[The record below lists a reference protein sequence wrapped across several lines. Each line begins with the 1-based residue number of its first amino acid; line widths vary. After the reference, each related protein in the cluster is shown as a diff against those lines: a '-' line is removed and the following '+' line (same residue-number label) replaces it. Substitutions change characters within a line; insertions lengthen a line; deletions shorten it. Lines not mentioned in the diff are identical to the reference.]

1 MSLVDFFKPIAAPIK
16 REEEQ
21 ERRFSDHFRL
31 HTENNFPEL
40 EGVKIAIFG
49 VHEHRR
55 ARVEDAVSDTNPIRK
70 QLYELHELDTNISL
84 ADLGN
89 IEQGHTVEDTDA
101 AVKMVC
107 EELIKQ
113 NIIPVIIGG
122 AQDITYANYA
132 AYESLEQ
139 TINLVTIDAR
149 LDFGGDPSDFTSR
162 NYLNKIVLHQPN
174 YLFNYSNIGHQRYL
188 VDKSLLDLMEKMYF
202 DVYRL
207 GEIAADIRNTEPLV
221 RNADIVS
228 FDISAIR
235 FSEAPGSENAGP
247 NGIYAEQACQIA
259 RYAGMSD
266 KLTSFGL
273 YEYRA
278 DLDQRGTTAHLIAQM
293 IWCFIEG
300 VTLRKGDYPIGSQE
314 DYLKYIVNL
323 STEEHNLVFYKSPR
337 SDRWWMDVPYP
348 AGRKNKYERHHL
360 VPCSYDEYQQ
370 ATNDDM
376 PDRWWRTYQKLT

>member
-1 MSLVDFFKPIAAPIK
+1 MTLVDFFKPVAAPILF
-16 REEEQ
+16 EGEQ
-21 ERRFSDHFRL
+21 ERRFSDQFRL
-31 HTENNFPEL
+31 HTENNFPDL
-40 EGVKIAIFG
+40 EGVKVAIFG

-55 ARVEDAVSDTNPIRK
+55 TGIEDAISDTNPIRK
-70 QLYELHELDTNISL
+70 HLYELHELDANILL

-89 IEQGHTVEDTDA
+89 IEEGYAIEDTDA
-101 AVKMVC
+101 AVKMAC
-107 EELIKQ
+107 EELIKL
-113 NIIPVIIGG
+113 NIIPLVIGG
-122 AQDITYANYA
+122 SQDITYANYA

-149 LDFGGDPSDFTSR
+149 LDFGGDPSYFTSR

-174 YLFNYSNIGHQRYL
+174 YLFNYSNIGNQRYL
-188 VDKSLLDLMEKMYF
+188 VDKSLLELMEKMYF

-207 GEIAADIRNTEPLV
+207 GEIASDIRNTEPLV

-235 FSEAPGSENAGP
+235 YSDAPGSEYVGP

-278 DLDQRGTTAHLIAQM
+278 DLDQKGITAHLIAQM

>member
-1 MSLVDFFKPIAAPIK
+1 MSLVDFFKPIAAPLN

-21 ERRFSDHFRL
+21 ERRFSDQFRL
-31 HTENNFPEL
+31 HTENNFPDL
-40 EGVKIAIFG
+40 EGVKIALFG
-49 VHEHRR
+49 IHENRR
-55 ARVEDAVSDTNPIRK
+55 SGVQDAVSDTNIIRNF
-70 QLYELHELDTNISL
+70 LHELHELDTSILL

-89 IEQGHTVEDTDA
+89 IEQGHTIEDTDA

-107 EELIKQ
+107 EDLIKK
-113 NIIPVIIGG
+113 NIIPLILGG
-122 AQDITYANYA
+122 SQDLTYANYA

-139 TINLVTIDAR
+139 TINLVTLDAC
-149 LDFGGDPSDFTSR
+149 LDFGGDPSSFTSR

-188 VDKSLLDLMEKMYF
+188 VDKSLLELMEKMYF

-207 GEIAADIRNTEPLV
+207 GEIATDIRNTEPLV

-228 FDISAIR
+228 FDISSIR
-235 FSEAPGSENAGP
+235 FSDAPASEHVGP

-266 KLTSFGL
+266 KLTSFGI

-278 DLDQRGTTAHLIAQM
+278 DLDQRGITANLIAQM

-360 VPCSYDEYQQ
+360 VPCTYDEYQQ

>member
-1 MSLVDFFKPIAAPIK
+1 MSLVDFFKPIAAPLN

-21 ERRFSDHFRL
+21 ERRFSDQFRL
-31 HTENNFPEL
+31 HTENNFPDL

-49 VHEHRR
+49 IHENRR
-55 ARVEDAVSDTNPIRK
+55 SGVQDAVSDTNIIRK
-70 QLYELHELDTNISL
+70 FLYELHELDSSILL

-89 IEQGHTVEDTDA
+89 IEQGHAIEDTDA

-113 NIIPVIIGG
+113 NVIPLILGG
-122 AQDITYANYA
+122 SQDLTYANYA

-139 TINLVTIDAR
+139 TINLVTLDAS
-149 LDFGGDPSDFTSR
+149 LDFGGDPSSFTSR

-188 VDKSLLDLMEKMYF
+188 VDKSLLELMEKMYF

-228 FDISAIR
+228 FDISSIR
-235 FSEAPGSENAGP
+235 FSDAPASEHVGP

-266 KLTSFGL
+266 KLTSFGI

-278 DLDQRGTTAHLIAQM
+278 DLDQRGITAHLIAQM